1 MNWLRNLK
9 TGKKLQVLIIMNV
22 LFLVLVAAFGF
33 TYMNKTAD
41 QADDMYKDK
50 LIPVKGLNEARAI
63 NRGIEVN
70 LLQFL
75 IPHKKEDEK
84 LYVDEIKDRKGKIE
98 QFFSDYEHTNLT
110 PFEKEH
116 LQKVEDGFA
125 SFIAEVDETVEL
137 VNAGKMEEAQRHYR
151 EQVTPVR
158 KEINAMLDE
167 LAIYNA
173 EQAARQNEGIKH
185 DVTKSNGLML
195 IFAVISVI
203 FSAIIGLI
211 ISRMIANPLK
221 QIMGLMEKAE
231 AGDLRVRSDYKFR
244 DEVGMLSAS
253 FNKMIANLSV
263 VVGQVVENA
272 NNLAASAQQI
282 SASTNEIATGTNQQS
297 QSAVSVSETMREM
310 AEAIQTVARN
320 SELAATSSEV
330 TVDMATRGEQVIS
343 DTVSGMKEISD
354 KINELAGKSSEIGEI
369 IEVID
374 EIAEQTNLLALNA
387 AIEAARAGEAG
398 KGFAVVAEEVRK
410 LAERSGKATKEI
422 TELIKQIQQNTIA
435 SVESVKAGNEQV
447 AHAGQTFGEII
458 AVVKESAGKV
468 TEIAAACE
476 EQAAQS
482 SEVLMMVE
490 NIAALTQEA
499 SAGTEETAATA
510 NELAKMA
517 EQLNEITAKFSV

>member
-9 TGKKLQVLIIMNV
+9 TGRKLLVLIVMNMV
-22 LFLVLVAAFGF
+22 FLALVATFGLV
-33 TYMNKTAD
+33 YMNTTA
-41 QADDMYKDK
+41 QLADDMYENK
-50 LIPVKGLNEARAI
+50 LIPVKGLNEIRAF

-75 IPHKKEDEK
+75 TPHKKEEERVFLTAIKERQEKIVKLLTTYEQTELKTFEAEK
-84 LYVDEIKDRKGKIE
+84 LAIVKEL
-98 QFFSDYEHTNLT
+98 FAAFLT
-110 PFEKEH
+110 
-116 LQKVEDGFA
+116 
-125 SFIAEVDETVEL
+125 EVNQTVEL
-137 VNAGKMEEAQRHYR
+137 AASGKMEEAQRHYR
-151 EQVTPVR
+151 EKVTPVR
-158 KEINAMLDE
+158 EQVNAILDE

-173 EQAARQNEGIKH
+173 EHAAAQNEEIKR
-185 DVTKSNGLML
+185 DVTKTNGIML
-195 IFAVISVI
+195 SFAVISV
-203 FSAIIGLI
+203 FVSAIIGWI
-211 ISRMIANPLK
+211 ISRSITNPL
-221 QIMGLMEKAE
+221 QHIMNLMGKAE
-231 AGDLRVRSDYKFR
+231 SGDLRVRSQYQSR
-244 DEVGMLSAS
+244 DEVGLLSAT
-253 FNKMIANLSV
+253 FNKMMDNLSV

-310 AEAIQTVARN
+310 AEAIQMVARN

-330 TVDMATRGEQVIS
+330 TVEMAAKGERVIQ
-343 DTVSGMKEISD
+343 DTVSGMKEISE

-435 SVESVKAGNEQV
+435 SVESVKAGNVQV

-458 AVVKESAGKV
+458 SVVKESAGKV

-482 SEVLMMVE
+482 SDVLMMVE